1 MPLQRV
7 LRSCSGGLLIACASL
22 HMVAQTS
29 GYDLP
34 PKNILD
40 VMNAPLPPRPVV
52 SPTQDKM
59 LLVRRQ
65 LYPSIARVATPY
77 LRQAGVRVEPKNHS
91 RHDTPGGYGIT
102 DCATSFDLVTIPG
115 GASVHVAL
123 PASACPQEPIWAADG
138 KKFAFANIAADSVEL
153 WIGDAATG
161 AVHRVD
167 GVQLNP
173 MFGAEMQW
181 TPDQKALLV
190 KLVPDGIGA
199 PPPEPVVPIG
209 PSIQETGGQTGQ
221 SSTYE
226 NRDTLGNKH
235 DEDLFDYYATS
246 QLALVDAGTGA
257 VTAVGKAANYD
268 TVSAAPDGQHILVT
282 SIHKPYSYV
291 TTYDRFPHDVE
302 VWDLSDR
309 AGVTKHTIASLPLA
323 DRVPI
328 RGVPLGPREFEW
340 RPTDPATLVWAEA
353 LDKGDWNVNVP
364 NRDKVMLQKAPF
376 ATPPVEMVRTEQ
388 RYSGVEWSERPSV
401 ALVYEYDNN
410 KHMQH
415 TLIMDFDDPQQK
427 PRQIW
432 DLSSDEHYANPGRPV
447 LKTLANG
454 FWVMR
459 QDGDSIYLSGIGSS
473 PDGDRPFLDRFDLK
487 TLTYERLFRSDKSS
501 YDRFLSFTGPDTRKF
516 LTWEQSPMDPPNA
529 YERTLGKHV
538 DAPEGEAVFAST
550 RVAITHIPDPSPEVR
565 AIKKRLVKY
574 KRADG
579 LDLSFTLYTP
589 PGYKEGTRLPTI
601 LYAYPEDYADP
612 SKTRE
617 VTGSKERFTQLNQ

>member
-1 MPLQRV
+1 
-7 LRSCSGGLLIACASL
+7 
-22 HMVAQTS
+22 MVAQTS

-59 LLVRRQ
+59 LLVRWQ

-77 LRQAGVRVEPKNHS
+77 LRLAGVRVEPKNHS

-123 PASACPQEPIWAADG
+123 PAPACPQEPIWAADG

-153 WIGDAATG
+153 WIGDASTG

-432 DLSSDEHYANPGRPV
+432 DLSSDEHYANPGR
-447 LKTLANG
+447 
-454 FWVMR
+454 R
-459 QDGDSIYLSGIGSS
+459 C
-473 PDGDRPFLDRFDLK
+473 
-487 TLTYERLFRSDKSS
+487 
-501 YDRFLSFTGPDTRKF
+501 
-516 LTWEQSPMDPPNA
+516 
-529 YERTLGKHV
+529 
-538 DAPEGEAVFAST
+538 
-550 RVAITHIPDPSPEVR
+550 
-565 AIKKRLVKY
+565 
-574 KRADG
+574 
-579 LDLSFTLYTP
+579 
-589 PGYKEGTRLPTI
+589 
-601 LYAYPEDYADP
+601 
-612 SKTRE
+612 
-617 VTGSKERFTQLNQ
+617 